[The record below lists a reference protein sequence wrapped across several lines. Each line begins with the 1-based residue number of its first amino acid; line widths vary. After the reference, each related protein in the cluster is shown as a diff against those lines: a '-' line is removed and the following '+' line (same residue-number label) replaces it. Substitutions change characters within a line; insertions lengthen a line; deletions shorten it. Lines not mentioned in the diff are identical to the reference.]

1 MAAKLTPAGFTAK
14 FLTMSPRSWLR
25 RLLHRR
31 EPTMYQRCLAVHI
44 HHAKPHS
51 ALS

>member
-14 FLTMSPRSWLR
+14 FLTMSPGLWLH

-31 EPTMYQRCLAVHI
+31 EPTLYQRCLAIHI
-44 HHAKPHS
+44 HHAKSNS
-51 ALS
+51 ALR